1 MIGTLKGAASK
12 CSDGF
17 RRAVSG
23 ADQKALTCLRYRV
36 PFQRMLCLNRR
47 KLRGSKPGR
56 RCADTYNRT
65 GIGHIVP
72 RGFPRRAVL
81 MPAFVT
87 GMADRSD
94 NVIGRQSGC
103 ASTLPMLR
111 HAREHEQDNKQRIY
125 RAAHHVVELEPMKLA

>member
-1 MIGTLKGAASK
+1 
-12 CSDGF
+12 
-17 RRAVSG
+17 
-23 ADQKALTCLRYRV
+23 
-36 PFQRMLCLNRR
+36 
-47 KLRGSKPGR
+47 LRGSKPGR